1 MARAANQF
9 DLEKVIITANGDVR
23 NYGDTAGA
31 SNRRQL
37 NISYMGLLEQMHDL
51 ELFDLFS
58 SLVGK
63 NVIFSKENTAYG
75 TIIETMPIRQRLSNS
90 DNALYPTKTVGTSAV
105 ATYTTNINYAK
116 TWEIRYSPESIHFE
130 RLPNNNGV
138 VMSVT
143 EFTKVER
150 QKGELMLIWSTAEMV
165 TQLSAYLKAENKV
178 TTVSIKKDKK
188 GDPVLSPE
196 QARKWLW
203 GTLFN
208 KYQELKIK
216 WNRSLF
222 GIKEIILIVSPALWA
237 NLTQALFNFTES
249 TRGSY
254 KDNTNDI
261 QNTKF
266 ANMIIIPYGKL
277 GQKIPKGDPAT
288 VPGAIDLD
296 DEYDMT
302 GLNAILFPQYQVK
315 FRLAIIY
322 DAFKV
327 LPKGDL
333 YGYSKFYFPRKT
345 TGAKTGFVDGKGI
358 NFSPYKDFMHAFNFK
373 FVDPA

>member
-31 SNRRQL
+31 ANRRQL
-37 NISYMGLLEQMHDL
+37 NISYMGLLDQMHDL
-51 ELFDLFS
+51 ELFNLFS
-58 SLVGK
+58 NLVSR

-90 DNALYPTKTVGTSAV
+90 DNALYPTKTVGTAAV

-116 TWEIRYSPESIHFE
+116 TWEIRYSPESVHFE
-130 RLPNNNGV
+130 RLPNGNGV
-138 VMSVT
+138 VMSVAQ
-143 EFTKVER
+143 FTKV
-150 QKGELMLIWSTAEMV
+150 QKQKVELLLMWNNAEMV
-165 TQLSAYLKAENKV
+165 TQLTSYLKAESKV

-254 KDNTNDI
+254 KDNTNDV

-315 FRLAIIY
+315 FRLAPIY
-322 DAFKV
+322 DTFKV
-327 LPKGDL
+327 LPRGDL
-333 YGYSKFYFPRKT
+333 YGYAKFYFPRAT

-358 NFSPYKDFMHAFNFK
+358 NFSPYKDYMHGFNFK